1 MNKTELVQSVSEKV
15 SLSKKQ
21 VHEIIEATFGTI
33 SEALA
38 EGDSVALVGFGTF
51 SVKARAARKGVNPK
65 TGETIQIKATNA
77 PVFKSG
83 KLLKDACNLEQEV
96 VN

>member
-1 MNKTELVQSVSEKV
+1 MNKTELVQSVLEKV
-15 SLSKKQ
+15 ALPKKQ
-21 VHEIIEATFGTI
+21 VSEIIEATFQTI
-33 SEALA
+33 TDALA

-51 SVKARAARKGVNPK
+51 TVKARAARKGVNPK

-77 PVFKSG
+77 PGFKAG
-83 KLLKDACNLEQEV
+83 KLLKDACNLEAEV